1 MKKIVFLL
9 TMAALIAGTA
19 CRAQNGGSLPQN
31 NEEISQNGDGI
42 AFEDSTVTLADA
54 CTKAKAEGKMIFI
67 DCYTSWCGPCKRMAR
82 EIFPQ
87 KVVGDFFN
95 KTFVCLKK
103 DMEKGEGV
111 ELQKKYS
118 VRAFPTLLFLD
129 ESGNEVNRIVGA
141 ALDAAKFVEK
151 VKGGLGEGSLTAM
164 NAKYDAGRRD
174 TAFVYAYL
182 WVLGDAM
189 QKEKAEAVTEELIKG
204 REQALFTDS
213 AMYNA
218 LMRFTE
224 DKDSPAFIFFSN
236 NKDELYKHYPK
247 DDVDWK
253 IWYVWFRTAE
263 KCLRRGEDKKYH
275 FSDSVMTA
283 VEKEMAER
291 NVDCAEKI
299 SWNMRARAAQKTGN
313 FKLAADY
320 VQKYHKKYKATDY
333 MIGTLGEDYTDSPD
347 CGKDKKLHKAITKLV
362 GDRLQELKAKPKS
375 EMYDWIPDYEEVM
388 KKLAEK

>member
-9 TMAALIAGTA
+9 TTAALIAGTA
-19 CRAQNGGSLPQN
+19 CRAQNGGDV
-31 NEEISQNGDGI
+31 SQNTDGI
-42 AFEDSTVTLADA
+42 AFEDSTVTFADA
-54 CTKAKAEGKMIFI
+54 CAKAKAEGKMIFI

-129 ESGNEVNRIVGA
+129 ASGNEVNRIVGA

-151 VKGGLGEGSLTAM
+151 VRGGLGEGSLTAM

-182 WVLGDAM
+182 RVLGDAM
-189 QKEKAEAVTEELIKG
+189 QKEKAEAVTEELIRG

-247 DDVDWK
+247 KDVDWK

-275 FSDSVMTA
+275 FSDSVMTV

-320 VQKYHKKYKATDY
+320 VQKYHKKYRATDY

-362 GDRLQELKAKPKS
+362 ADRLQELKAKPKS
-375 EMYDWIPDYEEVM
+375 EMYDWIPDYEEVIR
-388 KKLAEK
+388 KLAEK

>member
-9 TMAALIAGTA
+9 TLAALIAGTA

-31 NEEISQNGDGI
+31 NEEISQNSNGI
-42 AFEDSTVTLADA
+42 AFEDSTVTFADA
-54 CTKAKAEGKMIFI
+54 CAKAKTEGKMIFI

-111 ELQKKYS
+111 ELQKKYN
-118 VRAFPTLLFLD
+118 VRAFPTMLFLD
-129 ESGNEVNRIVGA
+129 ASGSEVNRIVGA
-141 ALDAAKFVEK
+141 ASDAAKFVEK

-182 WVLGDAM
+182 RVLDDAM
-189 QKEKAEAVTEELIKG
+189 QSKKAEAVTEELIRG
-204 REQALFTDS
+204 REQTLFTDS
-213 AMYNA
+213 ALYNA

-362 GDRLQELKAKPKS
+362 GDRLQELKAKPKD
-375 EMYDWIPDYEEVM
+375 EFYDWIPDYEEVIR
-388 KKLAEK
+388 KLAEK

>member
-1 MKKIVFLL
+1 MV
-9 TMAALIAGTA
+9 ALIAGTA
-19 CRAQNGGSLPQN
+19 CRAQNGGSLSQN
-31 NEEISQNGDGI
+31 NEEISQNSGATAQNSDGI
-42 AFEDSTVTLADA
+42 AFEDSTVTFADA

-111 ELQKKYS
+111 ELQKKYG

-129 ESGNEVNRIVGA
+129 ASGNEVNRIVGA

-151 VKGGLGEGSLTAM
+151 VKGGLGEESLTAM

-182 WVLGDAM
+182 RVLDDAM
-189 QKEKAEAVTEELIKG
+189 QSKKAEAVTEELIRG
-204 REQALFTDS
+204 REQTLFTDS
-213 AMYNA
+213 ALYNA

-253 IWYVWFRTAE
+253 IWYVWFKTAE
-263 KCLRRGEDKKYH
+263 KCLRWGEDKKYH

-299 SWNMRARAAQKTGN
+299 SWNMRARAAQKTGD

-362 GDRLQELKAKPKS
+362 ADRLQELKAKPKS
-375 EMYDWIPDYEEVM
+375 EMYDWIPDYEEVIR
-388 KKLAEK
+388 KLAEK